1 MDPAVADAAM
11 AKSDALPR
19 SVTSVIALPGFP
31 TGPVDDARIQRIA
44 DSMLQ
49 FGMLTEKDASEVQS
63 GSLIKSM
70 IGSLPARSG
79 PVPMNVTS
87 SRL

>member
-1 MDPAVADAAM
+1 M

-31 TGPVDDARIQRIA
+31 TGPVDDVRIQRIA

-49 FGMLTEKDASEVQS
+49 LGMLPGTDAGEVQN

-70 IGSLPARSG
+70 TA
-79 PVPMNVTS
+79 
-87 SRL
+87 